1 MIFRKS
7 ERIFRYLRVI
17 MVKFFISIFLAWL
30 LYKLVFDLIIPG
42 YKVTKQVRRQMN
54 DMQEHMRQQYEQQ
67 GGGQPGQQPPPPPP
81 TKNVDKGDYI
91 DFEEIK

>member
-1 MIFRKS
+1 M
-7 ERIFRYLRVI
+7 L
-17 MVKFFISIFLAWL
+17 KFLLSIFIAWL

-42 YKVTKQVRRQMN
+42 YKVTKQVRRQMS

-67 GGGQPGQQPPPPPP
+67 RGGQQENHQQSSPPPPPP
-81 TKNVDKGDYI
+81 KQANVDKGDYI

>member
-7 ERIFRYLRVI
+7 ECIFRYLRVI
-17 MVKFFISIFLAWL
+17 MFKFFVSIFLAWL

-42 YKVTKQVRRQMN
+42 YRVTKQVRRQMS
-54 DMQEHMRQQYEQQ
+54 DMQDHMRQQYERQN
-67 GGGQPGQQPPPPPP
+67 GGQPGTQPPPPQP
-81 TKNVDKGDYI
+81 KKADKGDYI

>member
-1 MIFRKS
+1 MILPKS
-7 ERIFRYLRVI
+7 DRIFRYLRVI

-81 TKNVDKGDYI
+81 AKNVDKGDYI

>member
-7 ERIFRYLRVI
+7 ESIFRYLRVI
-17 MVKFFISIFLAWL
+17 MLRFIISIFLAWL

-42 YKVTKQVRRQMN
+42 YRVTKQVRRQMS
-54 DMQEHMRQQYEQQ
+54 DMQDHMRQQYEQQ
-67 GGGQPGQQPPPPPP
+67 NGGQQGSQPPPTPQ

>member
-1 MIFRKS
+1 
-7 ERIFRYLRVI
+7 